1 MSRPLIKV
9 LVRSKSDKDAVENSL
24 KRFVGNEA
32 EVGSLKGAREPNDVE
47 EQLKNHADFNGLVI
61 VMLGLEDSGLLELSM
76 RFLANFVFYLVP
88 RSKVRNE
95 RPHRILQ
102 HYLKAK
108 AMFRLNVRWDPENS
122 AYTLLGQGE
131 ALEGWHVHP
140 RYDVYMPTKGMVE
153 KLVSSYG
160 IKPTLMLKKLAGHY
174 SLYSGKKLVADMTL
188 AEKGFQIKVDVA
200 SREEAHVVDLNRHA
214 VLNKGLLELLEAASV
229 NYLSSFDV
237 DYAIVP
243 WSGGKDSTATLIL
256 SSKALGKKVVP
267 VFVDT
272 GLEFKETLEYV
283 DDLACQLGISP
294 LKLKASIKEAI
305 ESGRELPTH
314 ENRWCTQLKVEA
326 TKNYIRQ
333 LSKTG
338 KVLMVV
344 GDREAESS
352 SRLNRPATMEHED
365 HVEAAPIKFWSAMH
379 VQLYLAL
386 NKVPLNPMYDYGF
399 FRVGC
404 YVCPALRSWEI
415 SLIMEDARL
424 RYIREEPLFK
434 VFAKERKALI

>member
-214 VLNKGLLELLEAASV
+214 VLNKGLLELLSLAS
-229 NYLSSFDV
+229 SIISD
-237 DYAIVP
+237 I
-243 WSGGKDSTATLIL
+243 S
-256 SSKALGKKVVP
+256 
-267 VFVDT
+267 
-272 GLEFKETLEYV
+272 
-283 DDLACQLGISP
+283 QL
-294 LKLKASIKEAI
+294 
-305 ESGRELPTH
+305 
-314 ENRWCTQLKVEA
+314 
-326 TKNYIRQ
+326 
-333 LSKTG
+333 
-338 KVLMVV
+338 
-344 GDREAESS
+344 
-352 SRLNRPATMEHED
+352 
-365 HVEAAPIKFWSAMH
+365 
-379 VQLYLAL
+379 
-386 NKVPLNPMYDYGF
+386 
-399 FRVGC
+399 
-404 YVCPALRSWEI
+404 LR
-415 SLIMEDARL
+415 AGHT
-424 RYIREEPLFK
+424 
-434 VFAKERKALI
+434 